1 MWTLT
6 TLLYLPT
13 PSCPVPLACSRTCPT
28 LCLPLARS
36 LPPGVRR
43 HEPDLARFG
52 AHVRGS
58 PGECLI
64 LLCCPVRC
72 CAVLCCAALC
82 CAVLCCAVLC
92 SSGYVYWEAA
102 PAPIT
107 SHYAPCAALA
117 NVLSLIPQPHV
128 PSVRPPALR
137 GQDFR
142 RSRRHLTPGT
152 GLAIPHFNPYQCPN
166 LTLSY
171 AWYRPRYTS
180 F

>member
-82 CAVLCCAVLC
+82 CAVLCCAVLFGLRLLG
-92 SSGYVYWEAA
+92 SG
-102 PAPIT
+102 T
-107 SHYAPCAALA
+107 RTHH
-117 NVLSLIPQPHV
+117 LSLRPLCR
-128 PSVRPPALR
+128 PSQR
-137 GQDFR
+137 
-142 RSRRHLTPGT
+142 
-152 GLAIPHFNPYQCPN
+152 AIPHPPTPRPFCP
-166 LTLSY
+166 TPSIAWPRFSSVSTPSY